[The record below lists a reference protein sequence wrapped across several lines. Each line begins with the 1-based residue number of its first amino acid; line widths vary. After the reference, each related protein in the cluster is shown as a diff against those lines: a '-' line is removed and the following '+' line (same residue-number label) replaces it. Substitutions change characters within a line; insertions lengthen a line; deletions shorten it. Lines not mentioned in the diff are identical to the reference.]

1 MNIPTLTTA
10 RLVLRGFAESD
21 VDPLYQILSDAD
33 ALRYF
38 PDPRP
43 PSRER
48 VQKIISNQLQH
59 WERYGYGWWAIE
71 QRSRNGL
78 IGWSGLQFLP
88 ETVEVEV
95 GYLLGQPFWG
105 QGLATEAAQ
114 ACVQYG
120 FEQLGLQTIV
130 GIVHPEN
137 VASQRVIEKLG
148 LSFVDRTRYFGMD
161 CYHYRMERP
170 PGPRRA

>member
-10 RLVLRGFAESD
+10 RLILRGFTDDD
-21 VDPLYQILSDAD
+21 VDPLYRILSDAD
-33 ALRYF
+33 VLRYF

-43 PSRER
+43 PSCER

-59 WERYGYGWWAIE
+59 WERHGYGWWALE
-71 QRSRNGL
+71 PRSNKDL
-78 IGWSGLQFLP
+78 IGWSGLQFIS
-88 ETVEVEV
+88 ETTEVEV

-114 ACVQYG
+114 ACVRYG

-137 VASQRVIEKLG
+137 VASQRVIGKLG

-161 CYHYRMERP
+161 CYHYRMECP